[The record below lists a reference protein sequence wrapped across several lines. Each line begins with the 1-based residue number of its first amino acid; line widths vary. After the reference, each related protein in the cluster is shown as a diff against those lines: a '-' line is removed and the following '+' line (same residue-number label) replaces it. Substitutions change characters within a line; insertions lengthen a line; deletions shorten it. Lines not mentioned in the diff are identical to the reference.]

1 MTSCSGTAYAA
12 VPRGTSS
19 NAVQLINL
27 ATVNYILWGLQVA
40 IASAVLESV
49 AVVRW
54 TKP

>member
-27 ATVNYILWGLQVA
+27 ATVNYILWGLQVS
-40 IASAVLESV
+40 ISSSV
-49 AVVRW
+49 ICFVAGAL
-54 TKP
+54 